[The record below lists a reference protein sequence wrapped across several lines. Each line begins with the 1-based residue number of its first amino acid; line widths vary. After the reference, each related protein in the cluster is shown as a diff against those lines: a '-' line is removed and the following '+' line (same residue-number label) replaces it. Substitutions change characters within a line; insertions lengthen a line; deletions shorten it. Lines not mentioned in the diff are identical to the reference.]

1 MIFLCKTFSVQASRD
16 AIPPPSV
23 KAVPKIYRRTRT
35 VSGLA
40 RPQTPGSAADNPSF
54 QHQDMIVSGIKPT
67 SASTI
72 AGPATNPSS
81 NKLLRPAASMTDDS
95 RYAPSHFI

>member
-1 MIFLCKTFSVQASRD
+1 M
-16 AIPPPSV
+16 
-23 KAVPKIYRRTRT
+23 
-35 VSGLA
+35 SGLA
-40 RPQTPGSAADNPSF
+40 RPQTPGSVADNPSF

-72 AGPATNPSS
+72 AGPATDPTS

-95 RYAPSHFI
+95 RYAPSNFIQFYFPPLYLSPLMGFLSLQGAL